1 MMQMYKVFMNEK
13 VIFFTK
19 NSDVLKQL
27 NNAFVIY
34 FYDDSIVSKVLDY
47 LNVDN
52 KIMHVVF
59 LTPTPKEDFEKFTT
73 NFDLIVAAGG
83 KVTNNEGKTLFI
95 FRLGKWDLPKG
106 KLEKKE
112 SVEQAAIREVEEECG
127 ISQLTILNHIKDT
140 YHIYELNNKLVLKQ
154 SIWYEMK
161 TTDTAKLV
169 PQTEENITDARWMT
183 TKEIENIVLK
193 NTYPSIK
200 EVLE

>member
-1 MMQMYKVFMNEK
+1 MNEK

-106 KLEKKE
+106 KVRKE
-112 SVEQAAIREVEEECG
+112 RKC
-127 ISQLTILNHIKDT
+127 
-140 YHIYELNNKLVLKQ
+140 
-154 SIWYEMK
+154 
-161 TTDTAKLV
+161 
-169 PQTEENITDARWMT
+169 
-183 TKEIENIVLK
+183 
-193 NTYPSIK
+193 
-200 EVLE
+200 

>member
-1 MMQMYKVFMNEK
+1 M
-13 VIFFTK
+13 
-19 NSDVLKQL
+19 VL
-27 NNAFVIY
+27 N
-34 FYDDSIVSKVLDY
+34 Y

-106 KLEKKE
+106 KVEKKE
-112 SVEQAAIREVEEECG
+112 SVEHAAIREVEEECG
-127 ISQLTILNHIKDT
+127 ISQLTVLNHIKDT
-140 YHIYELNNKLVLKQ
+140 YHIYELNDKLVLKQ

-161 TTDTAKLV
+161 TTDSAKLV

-200 EVLE
+200 ELLV

>member
-1 MMQMYKVFMNEK
+1 MYKVFMNEK

-106 KLEKKE
+106 KVEKKE

-161 TTDTAKLV
+161 TTDSAKLV